1 MPSTSSLAPL
11 APAATSANM
20 ALQVS
25 QLSWAIEGKTILSEI
40 SFALQKGEM
49 LGLIGPNGAGKSS
62 LLRCLYRFIRP
73 AKGHI
78 SLFSQDISELSPKAF
93 ACKVAVVQQDTPQYF
108 DMTTEQLVAMG
119 LTPHK
124 GMFDSHSSED
134 SDKIAKALDKVGLSH
149 KVHQQYDR
157 LSGGEKQRAL
167 IARAIVQQPQ
177 LLILDEP
184 TNHLDIR
191 YQIQILELVR
201 SLGISVVTSIH
212 DLNLASALC
221 DSLLLLDKGQVSA
234 MGTPTEVLT
243 EERIAEVFGVCAQV
257 MPHPQHGN
265 PLINYFY
272 GYQKP
277 KSDTADAASDSHA
290 VSAQALPPMACTCHT
305 SGAPSAALHKHSVEP
320 TP

>member
-290 VSAQALPPMACTCHT
+290 VSAQALPPVACACHNP
-305 SGAPSAALHKHSVEP
+305 GVPSAALHKHSVEP